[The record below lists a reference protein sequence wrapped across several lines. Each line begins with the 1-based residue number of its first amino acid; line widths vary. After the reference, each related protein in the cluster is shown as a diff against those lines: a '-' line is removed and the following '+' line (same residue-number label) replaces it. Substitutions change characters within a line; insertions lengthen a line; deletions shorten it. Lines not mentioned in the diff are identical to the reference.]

1 LRYYKLGAPG
11 LDFETWVLENAMNWN
26 LLGLPLLL
34 ATAVSVSAQSKTEL
48 AHGPD
53 CSGSWPTNM
62 AFVHL
67 KNAGITDNVKVDF
80 SKTRT
85 VRLASER
92 VGKDLY
98 HQVYDVKFTEKSGS
112 VIEVIA
118 IHDASYEEC
127 SMTGV
132 EVFLISKHLGGN

>member
-1 LRYYKLGAPG
+1 MKWKLWGFF
-11 LDFETWVLENAMNWN
+11 LI
-26 LLGLPLLL
+26 L
-34 ATAVSVSAQSKTEL
+34 ATTFSVSAQSKNGT

-53 CSGSWPTNM
+53 CSGQWPTIM
-62 AFVHL
+62 SFVHL
-67 KNAGITDNVKVDF
+67 KNAGITDNAKVDF
-80 SKTRT
+80 TKTKT

-92 VGKDLY
+92 IGNGLY

-132 EVFLISKHLGGN
+132 EVFVISKHLGEK

>member
-1 LRYYKLGAPG
+1 MRWKQ
-11 LDFETWVLENAMNWN
+11 LE
-26 LLGLPLLL
+26 LPLLL
-34 ATAVSVSAQSKTEL
+34 AIAVSVPAQSKTES

-53 CSGSWPTNM
+53 CSGTWPTNM

-67 KNAGITDNVKVDF
+67 KNAGITDNSKVDF
-80 SKTRT
+80 SKTKT

-92 VGKDLY
+92 IGKDLF
-98 HQVYDVKFTEKSGS
+98 HQVYDVNFTEKTGS

-132 EVFLISKHLGGN
+132 EVFVVSRHLNPDRK